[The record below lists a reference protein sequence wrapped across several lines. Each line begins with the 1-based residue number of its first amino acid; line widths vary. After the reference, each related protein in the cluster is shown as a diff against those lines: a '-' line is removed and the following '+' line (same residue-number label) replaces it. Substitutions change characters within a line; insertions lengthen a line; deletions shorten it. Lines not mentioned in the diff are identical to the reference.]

1 MSGHAVSWGRPPDS
15 DVGVRGGDESHFKLL
30 RGTDK
35 ICRLAW
41 NRRFGRSGL
50 EVQIQEPS
58 AWLSLVPG
66 RAGP

>member
-30 RGTDK
+30 RGTDEL
-35 ICRLAW
+35 CRLAW